1 MTSWDLI
8 SVFVEGVLVELHRVI
23 LIDSVME
30 TGGIVFCSR
39 NRLGV
44 LKVWNDDTQTVRIQ
58 RAFSMLNGFN
68 GAVLALLDALA

>member
-1 MTSWDLI
+1 M
-8 SVFVEGVLVELHRVI
+8 
-23 LIDSVME
+23 
-30 TGGIVFCSR
+30 FCSR

-58 RAFSMLNGFN
+58 RAFSMFNGFN